1 MLRAQFAEGA
11 PDELEP
17 PEPPETQKL
26 LKKGRAQHLNDHKTA
41 QFSNQNSTFETPK
54 ESAKRDS
61 RNGTSAIVRN
71 ADRSTRRK
79 ATDLYWD
86 AHYMAMRETRMP
98 WMRKTLPNISYRKT
112 QTTLE
117 KVEREQY
124 KMRFLYQRHPRSMEN
139 IDQRGQGKEDDGE
152 SGARL
157 HSQLGCFRMSST
169 FGKIV
174 PAAPRPPATP
184 SLRRAYSNTM
194 KASKRRKH
202 TKIGIDPKRTSTS
215 IARPSKHI
223 FTERLAAHLYQ
234 HLKISAPYKRTKKT
248 PKITVMSGYTAGTTN

>member
-1 MLRAQFAEGA
+1 
-11 PDELEP
+11 
-17 PEPPETQKL
+17 
-26 LKKGRAQHLNDHKTA
+26 
-41 QFSNQNSTFETPK
+41 
-54 ESAKRDS
+54 
-61 RNGTSAIVRN
+61 
-71 ADRSTRRK
+71 
-79 ATDLYWD
+79 
-86 AHYMAMRETRMP
+86 
-98 WMRKTLPNISYRKT
+98 MRKTLPNISYRKT

-215 IARPSKHI
+215 IARPCMDLRARRRIRHL
-223 FTERLAAHLYQ
+223 TLWVQLQAHLHRATRRTPLPTSQ
-234 HLKISAPYKRTKKT
+234 DLCAVQKDEEDTENHCHEWIHSWHNKLKLVVDYSIGSGTGRTKE
-248 PKITVMSGYTAGTTN
+248 V